1 MLPFEQ
7 GGLDS
12 LCGLY
17 SIVNAER
24 VVNNTSNDDSLVLFN
39 DIIAYL
45 NKKRQLSGILVEG
58 MYLKNVKI
66 VLENVVGDRI
76 PYQRL
81 PFAGKPN
88 PDLDVFWKEIQYF
101 LEEKTHR
108 AVILS
113 LSGVHDHF
121 TVIRSISDRQM
132 QLFDSNAWYRINRT
146 NVTTTNQTKHS
157 RTVSCPNIFPGQ
169 ELITKRREPSRSRL
183 FVLTDHLKN

>member
-24 VVNNTSNDDSLVLFN
+24 VINNTNNDDSLALFN
-39 DIIAYL
+39 EVIAFL
-45 NKKRQLSGILVEG
+45 SKKRQLSGILVDG
-58 MYLKNVKI
+58 MYLKNVKC

-81 PFAGKPN
+81 PFAGRPN
-88 PDLDVFWKEIQYF
+88 PELDSFWKEIQRF
-101 LEEKTHR
+101 LSENPRR

-113 LSGVHDHF
+113 LSGANDHF
-121 TVIRSISDRQM
+121 TVIRSISDKQM
-132 QLFDSNAWYRINRT
+132 QLFDSDAWYRINRS
-146 NVTTTNQTKHS
+146 NCTTTNQTK
-157 RTVSCPNIFPGQ
+157 
-169 ELITKRREPSRSRL
+169 RRRH
-183 FVLTDHLKN
+183 VLYPAQTYFLGKN

>member
-24 VVNNTSNDDSLVLFN
+24 VINNTGKEDSLALFN
-39 DIIAYL
+39 ETLAYL
-45 NKKRQLSGILVEG
+45 NKKRMLRDILIDG
-58 MYLKNVKI
+58 MYLKNVKTI
-66 VLENVVGDRI
+66 LENVVGDRI

-81 PFAGKPN
+81 PFAGWPN
-88 PDLDVFWKEIQYF
+88 PDLTTFWKEIQSF
-101 LEEKTHR
+101 LEENPHR

-121 TVIRSISDRQM
+121 TVIKGISDRQM
-132 QLFDSNAWYRINRT
+132 QLFDSDTLLRLNR
-146 NVTTTNQTKHS
+146 NNCTTTYQTK
-157 RTVSCPNIFPGQ
+157 T
-169 ELITKRREPSRSRL
+169 RRH
-183 FVLTDHLKN
+183 VLYPAQTYFLGRN

>member
-24 VVNNTSNDDSLVLFN
+24 VVNNTSNDESLVLFN
-39 DIIAYL
+39 DIISYL

-66 VLENVVGDRI
+66 VLENVVNGRI

-88 PDLDVFWKEIQYF
+88 PDLDEFWKEIQRF
-101 LEEKTHR
+101 LEEKPHR
-108 AVILS
+108 AIILS

-121 TVIRSISDRQM
+121 TVIRSITDRQM

-146 NVTTTNQTKHS
+146 NCTTTNQTK
-157 RTVSCPNIFPGQ
+157 
-169 ELITKRREPSRSRL
+169 RRIH
-183 FVLTDHLKN
+183 VLYPAQTYFLGRN

>member
-24 VVNNTSNDDSLVLFN
+24 VINNTSNEESLELFN
-39 DIIAYL
+39 EVISYL
-45 NKKRQLSGILVEG
+45 NKKRQLSGILIEG
-58 MYLKNVKI
+58 MYLKNVKT
-66 VLENVVGDRI
+66 VLEKVVGDRV

-88 PDLDVFWKEIQYF
+88 PDLDYFWKEIQYF
-101 LEEKTHR
+101 LEESPHR

-113 LSGVHDHF
+113 ISGVHDHF
-121 TVIRSISDRQM
+121 TVIRSITDRQM
-132 QLFDSNAWYRINRT
+132 QLFDSDAWWRINRT
-146 NVTTTNQTKHS
+146 NCTTTNQTK
-157 RTVSCPNIFPGQ
+157 
-169 ELITKRREPSRSRL
+169 RRRH
-183 FVLTDHLKN
+183 VLYPAQTYFLGRN